1 MALKHKWLD
10 EAQAELNETV
20 DYVFREFGE
29 RAAEGVYAE
38 SKDCVQRLT
47 QFPEMG
53 MRYKDLLFKG
63 NEVRIF
69 RMRNSSIIYCHDNE
83 TIFVLSFWNN
93 RCDDSRIEEVLAERE

>member
-1 MALKHKWLD
+1 MALRHKWHE

-38 SKDCVQRLT
+38 AKDCAQRLT

-53 MRYKDLLFKG
+53 MPYKDLLFKG

-69 RMRNSSIIYCHDNE
+69 RMRESSIIYCQDNE

-93 RCDDSRIEEVLAERE
+93 RRDDSRIEEVLAERE